1 LLTFFVLRRLS
12 EGGYGFASVPDFKGA
27 APRFQP
33 SGSSPL
39 LNSVYHTTNV
49 KTDCYND
56 LNMNGI
62 KVILLINFLIL
73 QLIWLI
79 TSSLSFRDYL
89 NNLKKI
95 RTFFIWSLGLLLY
108 LQIFTIINSTYLP
121 AVRLTYLS
129 IGGLLINI
137 SGLILCVWAKLTM
150 KVNWGPPAQHDVKK
164 QKKLVTFGPFS
175 YTRNPIYLGLMLF
188 FAGIE
193 ISLSSYLVLL
203 VIPLFT
209 LIKKAVL
216 IEEIL
221 LEKYFGNEYLAY
233 KKRVPR
239 FF

>member
-1 LLTFFVLRRLS
+1 MT
-12 EGGYGFASVPDFKGA
+12 EI
-27 APRFQP
+27 
-33 SGSSPL
+33 
-39 LNSVYHTTNV
+39 T
-49 KTDCYND
+49 
-56 LNMNGI
+56 
-62 KVILLINFLIL
+62 KVILLINLIIL
-73 QLIWLI
+73 QLVWKFTTSYTLKEYLRNFFTLRAFLI
-79 TSSLSFRDYL
+79 MTIALILIMQLLGFDLPIPNLS
-89 NNLKKI
+89 NNHLI
-95 RTFFIWSLGLLLY
+95 SAIGL
-108 LQIFTIINSTYLP
+108 IINSAGL
-121 AVRLTYLS
+121 AVA
-129 IGGLLINI
+129 
-137 SGLILCVWAKLTM
+137 VWAKLTM
-150 KVNWGPPAQHDVKK
+150 KANWGPPAQHDVKK